1 MTKAQTRLLNS
12 LIDELKAA
20 RSQYELEIAMRY
32 FWHTWYAIEQED
44 NKNEIK

>member
-1 MTKAQTRLLNS
+1 MTKAQTRLINS

-20 RSQYELEIAMRY
+20 KSQYELEIAMRY
-32 FWHTWYAIEQED
+32 FWHTWCALEQKD